1 MDAGNVIFN
10 FKGET
15 KDLEKT
21 TSNIGDIIKGSLA
34 AKGISKAISTINSSL
49 DGAID
54 RVDTLNNFP
63 NVMANFG
70 IGAKESSKAINKLSD
85 KLTGLPTTLDSAV
98 SAVQRFTSKNNDIE
112 KSTDIF
118 LAVNNAI
125 ISGGASME
133 IQASALEQLSQ
144 AYSKGKPDME
154 EWRSMQMAMPGQLN
168 QVAKAFGMTS
178 DEMGQALREGNLS
191 MDDFIDKI
199 AELNKKGI
207 DGFASFEEQA
217 RSSTGGL
224 KTSITNMHTA
234 VTRGTANMIQS
245 INEALKNNDMPTISD
260 MIQQASSKISD
271 AFKLMNETIKNVPL
285 KDILSTAKKLAP
297 AITMV
302 ATAWGAWKLG
312 TKIQKMVTGFQE
324 AKLALKLYEYQV
336 GASKIA
342 QGAFDGTLKASEV
355 VVGLLTGKIKL
366 AQLATAG
373 LSKAQAV
380 LNAVM
385 SANPVGLVITA
396 IALLVA
402 GFIYLW
408 NNCEGFRKFW
418 KGLWK
423 GIVKVFNSVVDSIKI
438 GIDKMG
444 EFFTKTIPD
453 TLNNLKTSFTNKI
466 TAIKDTI
473 VNFFTVSIPNAIKN
487 LPYTIG
493 YFLGASVAIINNK
506 INSAIEFVKKLPS
519 TINQLNTEMW
529 NNIIMFFSNLW
540 LSITTHMNN
549 IRLEIQKTFDNIVE
563 TVKGLPNRIWTWLVA
578 TVIKVGIWIAEMK
591 SKASNGIDDVVKN
604 IVNGFKNLPKNMYN
618 IGKNI
623 INGLIDGMKSMVN
636 GAKKVIKD
644 IGKGIKAGF
653 TDFFQIHSPSR
664 VFAWIGEMNM
674 AGLNKG
680 MEDMQPKVQQ
690 AIDGMFDLSPSLY
703 GSTSTNLSPVINVT
717 NINNIKQDP
726 LGQMVN
732 DIKTFAGGSKNDY
745 NYGMGV

>member
-21 TSNIGDIIKGSLA
+21 TNNIGDIIKGSLA

-70 IGAKESSKAINKLSD
+70 IDAKKSSKAINKLSD
-85 KLTGLPTTLDSAV
+85 RLTGLPTTLDSAV

-133 IQASALEQLSQ
+133 IQTSALEQLSQ
-144 AYSKGKPDME
+144 AYSKGKPDMM
-154 EWRSMQMAMPGQLN
+154 EWRTLQMAMPAQLN
-168 QVAKAFGMTS
+168 QVAKAFGMTA
-178 DEMGQALREGNLS
+178 DEMGESLRKGDLS

-199 AELNKKGI
+199 MELNKKGA
-207 DGFASFEEQA
+207 DGFASFEKQA

-260 MIQQASSKISD
+260 MIQQASSRISD
-271 AFKLMNETIKNVPL
+271 SFKLINETIKNIPL
-285 KDILSTAKKLAP
+285 KDILSTVKELAP

-302 ATAWGAWKLG
+302 ATAWTAWKLG

-342 QGAFDGTLKASEV
+342 QGVFDGSLKASEV
-355 VVGLLTGKIKL
+355 VIGLLTGKIKL

-385 SANPVGLVITA
+385 SANPVGLVLTA

-402 GFIYLW
+402 GFIHLW
-408 NNCEGFRKFW
+408 NNCENFRKFW
-418 KGLWK
+418 KNLWK
-423 GIVKVFNSVVDSIKI
+423 GLVKGFNNAIDSLKA
-438 GIDKMG
+438 GIDKLG
-444 EFFTKTIPD
+444 EFFIKTVPD
-453 TLNNLKTSFTNKI
+453 TLNNFKTSFTNTI

-493 YFLGASVAIINNK
+493 YFLGATAGILLSGINNIINFIK
-506 INSAIEFVKKLPS
+506 SLP
-519 TINQLNTEMW
+519 TIINQLFTEML

-540 LSITTHMNN
+540 LNITTSLNN
-549 IRLEIQKTFDNIVE
+549 IKLEIQKTIDNVVE
-563 TVKGLPNRIWTWLVA
+563 TVKSLPNRIWTWLVD
-578 TVIKVGIWIAEMK
+578 TIVKIGIWITEMK
-591 SKASNGIDDVVKN
+591 SKISKGINDVVKN

-623 INGLIDGMKSMVN
+623 INGLINGMKSMVN

-644 IGKGIKAGF
+644 IGKGIKDGF
-653 TDFFQIHSPSR
+653 TSFFQIHSPSR

-674 AGLNKG
+674 TGLNKG

-703 GSTSTNLSPVINVT
+703 GSTSTNLSPVVNVT